1 MTDIRHILPDDGA
14 LVGQIHAETWKIAYR
29 GIINDRY
36 LDNLSASRWE
46 EGVAQK
52 IADGE
57 WRGFGAVSGGN
68 LAGCTFYSGAR
79 DEYKTGWGEIIS
91 LYVLPR
97 YWGCGIGFALLNQVI
112 GGLNAMGFDK
122 CYLWVLSKN
131 KRAIVFYERYGFKQ
145 DGGELQYTLDGQKL
159 HEISMVLKF

>member
-1 MTDIRHILPDDGA
+1 MIEIRPISPDDGA
-14 LVGQIHAETWKIAYR
+14 LVGQIHAETWKIAYK

-57 WRGFGAVSGGN
+57 WQGLGAVSDGI

-79 DEYKTGWGEIIS
+79 DEKRAGWGEIIS

-97 YWGCGIGFALLNQVI
+97 YWRRGIGFMLLNQAMD
-112 GGLNAMGFDK
+112 GLNAVGFDK
-122 CYLWVLSKN
+122 CYLWVLSEN
-131 KRAIVFYERYGFKQ
+131 RQAITFYKRYGFKQ

-159 HEISMVLKF
+159 NEISMIFE